1 MISTASASIVPLAAA
16 SDVARYGGKAANLAR
31 LIRLGAPVPDGVV
44 ITNGAI
50 DREAVD
56 AGEVWS
62 RIGFPTVIVRSSA
75 VGEDSA
81 DASFAG
87 QLDSISGVTTPGGL
101 REAIARVWAS
111 QRSARVLAYQAARG
125 ITLAGMGVIIQ
136 RQVQASL
143 SGVLFTVSPNAPGDM
158 LLEYCGGMGEALVS
172 GAVNP
177 GRVSIRRPASAGAG
191 QGPAKA
197 GHYGWTRTASPD
209 DPAPAEAF
217 LLNDVQI
224 AKLTRLALDIE
235 RTFGAPQD
243 IEWTIDG
250 DGQLWIVQSRPIT
263 ARTNAGGSG
272 AAKVRWSNANV
283 NENFPQPISPLLYSV
298 ARLGYYHY
306 FRNLGR
312 GFGVSRARLA
322 LMEPALRQMIGVH
335 GARMYYNLSGIHSV
349 LRSVPFG
356 DVLAGSFNQ
365 FVGAEDTAAARVG
378 PGYRLTQKR
387 LRPRRGSAA
396 SRAAATLR
404 RAALAQGRPERSRG
418 ASGGGA
424 PRAVEAIELVV
435 IAAKTTWQY
444 LFLTRRVERFEATV
458 DAYAANTHPDRL
470 RGKSLADLLA
480 DLRGFMD
487 IRCNRWNG
495 AALADAGAMV
505 CYGVLQR
512 FLGRAFPG
520 RDQQALH
527 HSLLKALPNLV
538 SGIPA
543 LKLWDLSRMARAD
556 KDLRALFD
564 RGSAAGV
571 LDEIRANPAFCTFRN
586 ALDDF
591 LENWGFRCSAELMLT
606 VPSFQEDAA
615 PLVDL
620 LKAYVAKE
628 GESPAGILARQERE
642 RIRETRAALAALR
655 KRPVSAFLPFVR
667 QSFVAGTVLSWTQ
680 RSIQLRERARLKQAL
695 LYSRLR
701 RVALEMGSRLA
712 AAGRIDGAGDIF
724 FLTVEEVEL
733 LASGG
738 AMFPHHVKPLI
749 TLRRDAH
756 IALSASAPPDSIE
769 LGAGEYLPADS
780 AEGSARDKPGDL
792 VRGAG
797 GEHLRGIGACGGS
810 ATARAAILLDVTES
824 NKLSPGDVLVTKQTD
839 PGWGPIF
846 PLISGL
852 VIERGGMLSHG
863 AIIAREF
870 GIPSVVGVK
879 DATRLIA
886 HGSSVTVDGDR
897 GIVHVAVAGVA

>member
-1 MISTASASIVPLAAA
+1 MTMTASASIVPLSTAF
-16 SDVARYGGKAANLAR
+16 DVGRCGGKAANLAR
-31 LIRLGAPVPDGVV
+31 LVRLGAPVPDGVV

-50 DREAVD
+50 DRDDVD
-56 AGEVWS
+56 AEDVWA
-62 RIGFPTVIVRSSA
+62 RIGFSTAIVRSSA
-75 VGEDSA
+75 VGEDSS

-87 QLDSISGVTTPGGL
+87 QLDSILDVTTPDAL
-101 REAIARVWAS
+101 WDAIARVWAS

-143 SGVLFTVSPNAPGDM
+143 SGVLFTVSPNGPDEM

-172 GAVNP
+172 GAINP
-177 GRVSIRRPASAGAG
+177 GRVSIRRPTSDRPTGASL
-191 QGPAKA
+191 
-197 GHYGWTRTASPD
+197 YRWTKTASPD

-217 LLNDVQI
+217 LLNDLQI
-224 AKLTRLALDIE
+224 AKLARLALDIE
-235 RTFGAPQD
+235 HTFGAPQD
-243 IEWTIDG
+243 IEWAIDG
-250 DGQLWIVQSRPIT
+250 DGELWIVQSRPIT
-263 ARTNAGGSG
+263 ARPKGGRCG
-272 AAKVRWSNANV
+272 DAKVQWSNANV

-312 GFGVSRARLA
+312 AFGVSRDRLA
-322 LMEPALRQMIGVH
+322 LMEPALRQIIGVH
-335 GARMYYNLSGIHSV
+335 GARMYYNLTSIHSV

-365 FVGAEDTAAARVG
+365 FVGAEDTAAKRVG
-378 PGYRLTQKR
+378 PAYRLKQ
-387 LRPRRGSAA
+387 AM
-396 SRAAATLR
+396 
-404 RAALAQGRPERSRG
+404 
-418 ASGGGA
+418 
-424 PRAVEAIELVV
+424 ELVV

-458 DAYAANTHPDRL
+458 DAYAAISHPHRL
-470 RGKSLADLLA
+470 RDKSLPHLLA
-480 DLRGFMD
+480 DFRGFMD
-487 IRCNRWNG
+487 IRCNRWND

-505 CYGVLQR
+505 AYGLLHR
-512 FLGRAFPG
+512 LLARAFPG

-527 HSLLKALPNLV
+527 NSLLKALPNLV
-538 SGIPA
+538 SGLPA
-543 LKLWDLSRMARAD
+543 LKLWDLSQMARAD

-564 RGSAAGV
+564 HGSAPDV
-571 LDEIRANPAFCTFRN
+571 LDQIRTNPRFRTFLA

-615 PLVDL
+615 PLIDL
-620 LKAYVAKE
+620 LKAYVAME
-628 GESPAGILARQERE
+628 GESPADIVARQELE
-642 RIRETRAALAALR
+642 RIRETDAALAALR
-655 KRPVSAFLPFVR
+655 GRPVSALLPFVR
-667 QSFVAGTVLSWTQ
+667 QSVIVGTVLSWTQ

-701 RVALEMGSRLA
+701 RVALKMGDRLVA
-712 AAGRIDGAGDIF
+712 EGRIVDSADIF
-724 FLTVEEVEL
+724 FLTAEEVEL

-738 AMFPHHVKPLI
+738 SMFPHHVKPLI
-749 TLRRDAH
+749 ALRREAH
-756 IALSASAPPDSIE
+756 TALGASVPADSIE
-769 LGAGEYLPADS
+769 LGVGEYLPAHNP
-780 AEGSARDKPGDL
+780 EGLGCDKPGE
-792 VRGAG
+792 VRRSDGA
-797 GEHLRGIGACGGS
+797 EHLWGVGACGGS

-824 NKLSPGDVLVTKQTD
+824 NKLSAGDVLVTKQTD

-897 GIVHVAVAGVA
+897 GIVHMAGAGVA

>member
-1 MISTASASIVPLAAA
+1 MTASPPIVPLTAAR
-16 SDVARYGGKAANLAR
+16 DVARYGGKAVNLGR
-31 LIRLGAPVPDGVV
+31 LMRSGAPVPDGVV
-44 ITNGAI
+44 VTNGAI
-50 DREAVD
+50 DREGVD
-56 AGEVWS
+56 AEAVWA
-62 RIGFPTVIVRSSA
+62 RIGFSSAIVRSSA
-75 VGEDSA
+75 VGEDSS

-87 QLDSISGVTTPGGL
+87 QLDSILDVTTPAAL
-101 REAIARVWAS
+101 RDALARVWES

-125 ITLAGMGVIIQ
+125 ITLAGMGIIIQ
-136 RQVQASL
+136 RQVRASL
-143 SGVLFTVSPNAPGDM
+143 SGVLFTVSPNDPDEM

-172 GAVNP
+172 GAINP
-177 GRVSIRRPASAGAG
+177 VRVSIRRPVSDK
-191 QGPAKA
+191 PSDPPLYRWSK
-197 GHYGWTRTASPD
+197 TASPD

-217 LLNDVQI
+217 LLTDVQI

-235 RTFGAPQD
+235 RTFGVPQD

-263 ARTNAGGSG
+263 ARPKAGRSDGTM
-272 AAKVRWSNANV
+272 VQWSNANV

-312 GFGVSRARLA
+312 AFGVSRYRLA
-322 LMEPALRQMIGVH
+322 LMEPALRQIIGVH
-335 GARMYYNLSGIHSV
+335 GARMYYNLTSIHSV
-349 LRSVPFG
+349 LRSAPCG

-365 FVGAEDTAAARVG
+365 FVGAEDTAARRVG
-378 PGYRLTQKR
+378 PAYRLKQ
-387 LRPRRGSAA
+387 AA
-396 SRAAATLR
+396 
-404 RAALAQGRPERSRG
+404 
-418 ASGGGA
+418 
-424 PRAVEAIELVV
+424 ELLV
-435 IAAKTTWQY
+435 IATKTTWQY

-458 DAYAANTHPDRL
+458 DAFAASTHPDRL
-470 RGKSLADLLA
+470 RDKSLTDLLA
-480 DLRGFMD
+480 DFRGFMD
-487 IRCNRWNG
+487 IRCNRWND

-505 CYGVLQR
+505 CYGLLQR
-512 FLGRAFPG
+512 LLARAFPG

-527 HSLLKALPNLV
+527 NSLLKALPNLV

-564 RGSAAGV
+564 HGPAADV
-571 LDEIRANPAFCTFRN
+571 LAEVHANPQFRTFRD
-586 ALDDF
+586 ALEGF

-615 PLVDL
+615 PLIDL
-620 LKAYVAKE
+620 LKAYVAME
-628 GESPAGILARQERE
+628 GESPADILARQERE
-642 RIRETRAALAALR
+642 RIRDTRAALVALR
-655 KRPVSAFLPFVR
+655 ARPVSPLLPFVR
-667 QSFVAGTVLSWTQ
+667 QSVIVRTVLSWTQ

-701 RVALEMGSRLA
+701 RVALTMGDRLV
-712 AAGRIDGAGDIF
+712 AAGRLVDRNDVF
-724 FLTVEEVEL
+724 FLTAEEVDL

-749 TLRRDAH
+749 ALRREAH
-756 IALSASAPPDSIE
+756 VALGASMPADSIE
-769 LGAGEYLPADS
+769 LGVGEYLPAHSPDGR
-780 AEGSARDKPGDL
+780 AWDKPGEAACGD
-792 VRGAG
+792 GA
-797 GEHLRGIGACGGS
+797 EHLCGVGACGGS

-824 NKLSPGDVLVTKQTD
+824 YKLSAGDVLVTKQTD

-886 HGSSVTVDGDR
+886 HGSSITVDGDR
-897 GIVHVAVAGVA
+897 GTVHMAVAGVA

>member
-1 MISTASASIVPLAAA
+1 MISTASTSIVPLAAA

-31 LIRLGAPVPDGVV
+31 LMRLGAPVPDGIVV
-44 ITNGAI
+44 TNGAI
-50 DREAVD
+50 DREGVD

-62 RIGFPTVIVRSSA
+62 RIEFPTVIVRSSA

-87 QLDSISGVTTPGGL
+87 QLDSISGVTTSGGL

-125 ITLAGMGVIIQ
+125 ITLSGMGVIIQ

-177 GRVSIRRPASAGAG
+177 GRVSIRRPEKAEALAKPEALAKAG
-191 QGPAKA
+191 A

-224 AKLTRLALDIE
+224 GTLTRLALDIE
-235 RTFGAPQD
+235 RAFGAPQD

-263 ARTNAGGSG
+263 ARTKAGGSG
-272 AAKVRWSNANV
+272 GAKVRWSNANV
-283 NENFPQPISPLLYSV
+283 NENFPQPISPLLYSL

-378 PGYRLTQKR
+378 PAYRLTQ
-387 LRPRRGSAA
+387 
-396 SRAAATLR
+396 
-404 RAALAQGRPERSRG
+404 AL
-418 ASGGGA
+418 
-424 PRAVEAIELVV
+424 ELVV

-458 DAYAANTHPDRL
+458 DAYAATTHPDRL
-470 RGKSLADLLA
+470 RGKSLSDLLA
-480 DLRGFMD
+480 DFRGFMD

-564 RGSAAGV
+564 RGSAADV
-571 LDEIRANPAFCTFRN
+571 LDEVRANPAFCTFRN

-620 LKAYVAKE
+620 LKAYVAME

-655 KRPVSAFLPFVR
+655 GRPVSAFLPFVR
-667 QSFVAGTVLSWTQ
+667 QSFVVGTVLSWTQ

-712 AAGRIDGAGDIF
+712 AAGRIDGADDIF
-724 FLTVEEVEL
+724 FLTAEEVEL

-756 IALSASAPPDSIE
+756 IALSASAPPDSVE
-769 LGAGEYLPADS
+769 LGVGEYLPPYS
-780 AEGSARDKPGDL
+780 AEGPARDEPGGL

-797 GEHLRGIGACGGS
+797 AEHLRGVGACGGS